1 MADLTVDLTYGSAL
15 YEAAEDVGKRDEI
28 AKNADWVLEVLRDNP
43 DLQNFINYP
52 AISAR
57 EKKETIEK
65 IFDGNVCEEFLNFL
79 YVLIDK
85 GRTMHLAKITKAMMM
100 PETAWNASPGT
111 AAMAAA
117 LPNRKYQKIT

>member
-1 MADLTVDLTYGSAL
+1 MDEVIRQSKEYRMAELTVDLTYGSAL

-57 EKKETIEK
+57 EKKKRSRRYST
-65 IFDGNVCEEFLNFL
+65 GMYARNF
-79 YVLIDK
+79 
-85 GRTMHLAKITKAMMM
+85 
-100 PETAWNASPGT
+100 
-111 AAMAAA
+111 
-117 LPNRKYQKIT
+117 

>member
-1 MADLTVDLTYGSAL
+1 MAELTVDLTYGSAL

-57 EKKETIEK
+57 
-65 IFDGNVCEEFLNFL
+65 
-79 YVLIDK
+79 
-85 GRTMHLAKITKAMMM
+85 
-100 PETAWNASPGT
+100 
-111 AAMAAA
+111 
-117 LPNRKYQKIT
+117 

>member
-1 MADLTVDLTYGSAL
+1 MAELTVDLTYGSAL

-65 IFDGNVCEEFLNFL
+65 IFDGNVCENSEFPLRF
-79 YVLIDK
+79 D
-85 GRTMHLAKITKAMMM
+85 R
-100 PETAWNASPGT
+100 
-111 AAMAAA
+111 
-117 LPNRKYQKIT
+117 